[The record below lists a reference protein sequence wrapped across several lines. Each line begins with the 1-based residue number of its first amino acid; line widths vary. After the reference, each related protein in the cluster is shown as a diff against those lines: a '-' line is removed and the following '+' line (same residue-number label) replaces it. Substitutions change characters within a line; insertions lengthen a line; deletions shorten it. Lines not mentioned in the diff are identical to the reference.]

1 MIEYNNHRI
10 TSDSG
15 KYVRRRSD
23 DLTAKAIA
31 AMTYAPEEYEEVDE
45 LPVSFDE
52 TAYKAAVERLIR
64 ERYTVADELGI
75 LRQRDAKPEEYAE
88 YYAYAEACKEEAKKQ
103 VLAAHE
109 DAAVTTQT
117 ITTDDK
123 DKYRV
128 ITTASS
134 LTP

>member
-15 KYVRRRSD
+15 KYVRRLAD
-23 DLTAKAIA
+23 GLTAKAIA

-45 LPVSFDE
+45 MPVSFDE

-75 LRQRDAKPEEYAE
+75 LRQRDTKPQEFAE
-88 YYAYAEACKEEAKKQ
+88 YNAFAEACKAQAKAMWNVECGMSNEAQ
-103 VLAAHE
+103 
-109 DAAVTTQT
+109 TTN
-117 ITTDDK
+117 
-123 DKYRV
+123 
-128 ITTASS
+128 ASDGK
-134 LTP
+134 